1 MSSPNWHKLLRFLRA
16 SNTHLLLRTINVHL
30 QITISDYVEPE
41 VDEPL
46 GLLVYSA
53 DSGQPELPTIV
64 KLEQEGCREHKERAV
79 DAEKPADTTGLMSHM
94 SLRSLEEC
102 IESVSSSL
110 FIFTELTWLVKTLQN
125 GPTHCRSKANRRGST
140 APAATT

>member
-1 MSSPNWHKLLRFLRA
+1 MQNKYHVRVSSPDWHKLLRFLRA

-30 QITISDYVEPE
+30 QVTINDYVGPE

-46 GLLVYSA
+46 GLLVCKA
-53 DSGQPELPTIV
+53 DRRQPEMPTTV
-64 KLEQEGCREHKERAV
+64 KLEQEGCREHKEKAA
-79 DAEKPADTTGLMSHM
+79 DAEKPADTTGLMNHM

-110 FIFTELTWLVKTLQN
+110 FISIKLT
-125 GPTHCRSKANRRGST
+125 
-140 APAATT
+140 